1 MEISYTN
8 YAEMKIEKRKLSK
21 IQIEDVIKNPDKI
34 VEGKRGRK
42 IAQKII
48 GKYLFRVVFE
58 QNGNVYKIITTYYS
72 EPERYM

>member
-1 MEISYTN
+1 MEIIYTN

-48 GKYLFRVVFE
+48 GKYILRVVFE
-58 QNGNVYKIITTYYS
+58 QNGNVYKIITAYYS
-72 EPERYM
+72 EPERYR

>member
-1 MEISYTN
+1 MEIIYTN

-48 GKYLFRVVFE
+48 GKYILRVVFE